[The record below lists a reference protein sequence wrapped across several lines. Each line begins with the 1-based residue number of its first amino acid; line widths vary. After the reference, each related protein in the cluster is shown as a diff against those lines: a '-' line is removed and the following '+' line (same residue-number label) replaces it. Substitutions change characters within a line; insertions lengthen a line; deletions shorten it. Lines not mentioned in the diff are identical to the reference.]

1 MFMAQILYP
10 IGIQS
15 FSKIRAKGLLY
26 VDKTEYIYR
35 LVTDSQYVFLSRPRR
50 FGKSLLISTIEE
62 YFKGRRELFE
72 GLAISKHECDWTE
85 HPVLHLDLSGCK
97 GETDESLNA
106 VLLNYLSI
114 WEEWFS
120 IPTNLSVQTD
130 IRFKNLIRIAHEKTG
145 KRVVILVDEYD
156 KPLLETVSDEER
168 QKKFRNDLRAFY
180 SNLKSQDE
188 HIRFAMLTGVT
199 KFGHL
204 SIFSDL
210 NNLKDISLD
219 SAYSAI
225 CGISEDELHQ
235 YFHESVTEFA
245 KATGDT
251 VENIYAKLKVNYD
264 GYHFA
269 PLKSEE
275 VYNPFSVLNCLSS
288 KWFRDYWFSTGTP
301 DFLIKMLRAGD
312 LSLQDLNEYNI
323 SLSRLTNVSYDLS
336 NPIPVLYQTGY
347 LTIKSYDREFDDVVL
362 GYPNAEVK
370 KGFYDQLLPIYANID
385 SKSSRF
391 DIRYFVTD
399 IRQGR
404 AEEFMLRLQSLFS
417 GFPYDSFDL
426 KALERHYQDII
437 FIIMTL
443 MGFYTR
449 VEYKT
454 AAGRIDMVIETADY
468 IYVFEFKMDRTAREA
483 LDQINTKDYLLP
495 FKSDGRQVIKIGANF
510 SSKLRSIE
518 DWLIE

>member
-1 MFMAQILYP
+1 MAHILYP

-15 FSKIRAKGLLY
+15 FSKIRERGLLY
-26 VDKTEYIYR
+26 VDKTEFIYR

-62 YFKGRRELFE
+62 YFKGRRGLFE
-72 GLAISKHECDWTE
+72 GLAISRHDCEWTE
-85 HPVLHLDLSGCK
+85 HPVLHLDLSGCPSESPT
-97 GETDESLNA
+97 GLYEILDDLLTRWETQYA
-106 VLLNYLSI
+106 
-114 WEEWFS
+114 
-120 IPTNLSVQTD
+120 IPTDKSISVGL
-130 IRFKNLIRIAHEKTG
+130 RFKEVILQAHRQSG

-156 KPLLETVSDEER
+156 KPLLQTVD
-168 QKKFRNDLRAFY
+168 KPDLQEKYRDTLKSFY
-180 SNLKSQDE
+180 SNLKSQDA

-210 NNLKDISLD
+210 NNLRDISLD
-219 SAYSAI
+219 SAYSGI

-235 YFHESVTEFA
+235 YLHQGVTEFA
-245 KATGDT
+245 EATGDT
-251 VENIYAKLKVNYD
+251 VDNIYAKLKVNYD

-269 PLKSEE
+269 PFKSEE
-275 VYNPFSVLNCLSS
+275 VYNPFSVLSCLSA

-312 LSLQDLNEYNI
+312 LSLQNLASYSTGIEE
-323 SLSRLTNVSYDLS
+323 LTDVSFEFGR
-336 NPIPVLYQTGY
+336 PIPILYQSGY
-347 LTIKSYDREFDDVVL
+347 LTIKGYDSRFNMVTL
-362 GYPNAEVK
+362 GYPNDEVK
-370 KGFYDQLLPIYANID
+370 RSFYNLLLPIYANIQKGKTEFLI
-385 SKSSRF
+385 SK
-391 DIRYFVTD
+391 FVLD
-399 IRQGR
+399 VEAGR
-404 AEEFMLRLQSLFS
+404 AEEFMQRLQSLFS

-426 KALERHYQDII
+426 KALERHYQDIV

-443 MGFYTR
+443 MGFYTH

-454 AAGRIDMVIETADY
+454 ASGRIDLVIETADY
-468 IYVFEFKMDRTAREA
+468 IYVLEFKIDRTAREA

-495 FKSDGRQVIKIGANF
+495 FKADGRQLIKIGVNF